1 MLDRTSSRIKN
12 NLSEQLKIFYDY
24 TKDVQ
29 TKVIKPNP
37 LPAYVLIVR
46 KDERILYGIFR
57 PRFRVN
63 TDVLPIRK
71 SLPIQ
76 ISDLPRLSS
85 SNLSDFDAFDS
96 PAKPTNLI
104 TPSRDL
110 SKLSL
115 SLNVNTKQMNKIYLI
130 DFLLRIPMQSHRN
143 QIQFQR

>member
-1 MLDRTSSRIKN
+1 MWG
-12 NLSEQLKIFYDY
+12 
-24 TKDVQ
+24 V
-29 TKVIKPNP
+29 
-37 LPAYVLIVR
+37 
-46 KDERILYGIFR
+46 FR

-85 SNLSDFDAFDS
+85 DLATFDS
-96 PAKPTNLI
+96 PLPPPKPTNTI

-115 SLNVNTKQMNKIYLI
+115 TLNVSIEVMNNHSI
-130 DFLLRIPMQSHRN
+130 DFSFRIPM
-143 QIQFQR
+143 

>member
-1 MLDRTSSRIKN
+1 MFKRK
-12 NLSEQLKIFYDY
+12 LSNQILYLRMFSLEKE
-24 TKDVQ
+24 
-29 TKVIKPNP
+29 
-37 LPAYVLIVR
+37 
-46 KDERILYGIFR
+46 ERILYGIFR

-85 SNLSDFDAFDS
+85 SNLSDFDTFDS

-130 DFLLRIPMQSHRN
+130 DFLLRIPM
-143 QIQFQR
+143 